1 MTEVCWP
8 ACLFS
13 TVSTDTDRERS
24 AFALHRC
31 SHHSS
36 PTTENAILFI
46 RVSGRC
52 KWLAYSLSL
61 EEGWDYL
68 TFDPASQHPY
78 ISRCLPAC
86 LGPAISGDGHSCRA
100 SRQDQAHPAHALR
113 IGCGM
118 RQGQAVRRRR
128 ERTEALQP
136 CGAAGQ
142 DVLNSHCTSELLSD
156 DDRACLTHRVV

>member
-61 EEGWDYL
+61 ETTQVGTKEHSMTIRTGW
-68 TFDPASQHPY
+68 T
-78 ISRCLPAC
+78 
-86 LGPAISGDGHSCRA
+86 RA
-100 SRQDQAHPAHALR
+100 SRQDQAHLAHALR
-113 IGCGM
+113 IGCSM
-118 RQGQAVRRRR
+118 RQGQAVRRRS
-128 ERTEALQP
+128 ERTEP
-136 CGAAGQ
+136 
-142 DVLNSHCTSELLSD
+142 
-156 DDRACLTHRVV
+156 